1 LEEKFME
8 NQRKPPLLLLP
19 LVLVWSIFSFI
30 MKLTGR
36 VVAAIIGIT
45 FMIIGLTLTVTFV
58 AAPIGIPLAIFGFL
72 LVVRSVF

>member
-1 LEEKFME
+1 MN
-8 NQRKPPLLLLP
+8 NQRKTPLLLLP
-19 LVLVWSIFSFI
+19 FVLVWSIFSFM

-36 VVAAIIGIT
+36 IVAVIMGIT

-72 LVVRSVF
+72 LTVRSIF